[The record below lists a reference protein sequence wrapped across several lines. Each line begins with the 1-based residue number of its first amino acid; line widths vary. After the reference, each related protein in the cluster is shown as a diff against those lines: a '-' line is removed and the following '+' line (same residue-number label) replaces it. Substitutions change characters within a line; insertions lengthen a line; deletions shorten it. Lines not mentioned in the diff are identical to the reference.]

1 MARVGFLGAAIYAVA
16 DRRSGDCGDSPSPE
30 PYSSS
35 GGGFKNLHNG
45 DVDLPES
52 LCIRRSIQ
60 AQQNMTIRLNE
71 VTTQALHLSAD
82 DRITLIEAIMRS
94 LEVDGPN
101 TEQGWSQDIKDRISA
116 FRLSGIETV
125 DFGDYLRK
133 YEVK

>member
-1 MARVGFLGAAIYAVA
+1 
-16 DRRSGDCGDSPSPE
+16 
-30 PYSSS
+30 
-35 GGGFKNLHNG
+35 
-45 DVDLPES
+45 
-52 LCIRRSIQ
+52 
-60 AQQNMTIRLNE
+60 MTIRLNE